1 MTSLIIIPALNE
13 SGTIAE
19 VIRGIRENCNN
30 DILVV
35 DDCSQDNTGEIVVK
49 NHAELITL
57 PYNLGA
63 WGAIQTG
70 MRYALFKGYAS
81 ILTMDGDN
89 QHRPEH
95 IPELFELIDRGNDIA
110 IGSCLGRGSF
120 LKQVA
125 WPLLRK
131 LAGIDIEDF
140 TSGFRA
146 YNRSAMELLLSNE
159 SFFLDYQDIGVLL
172 LCKRNNLKVCE
183 IQVRMNQREN
193 GKSRIFT
200 NARLILKYFISTL
213 FLISTKRW

>member
-1 MTSLIIIPALNE
+1 MTALIIIPALNE
-13 SGTIAE
+13 SASIGE
-19 VIRGIRENCNN
+19 VIRSIREVCGN

-35 DDCSQDNTGEIVVK
+35 DDCSEDNTGEIVLE
-49 NHAELITL
+49 NHADLITL

-95 IPELFELIDRGNDIA
+95 IPELLGLIAGGNDIV
-110 IGSCLGRGSF
+110 IGSCLSRGSIV
-120 LKQVA
+120 KQVA

-146 YNRSAMELLLSNE
+146 YNRKAMELLLTNE

-172 LCKRNNLKVCE
+172 LCKRKKLKITE
-183 IQVRMNQREN
+183 IPVGMNQREN

-200 NARLILKYFISTL
+200 NVRLIIKYFISTL
-213 FLISTKRW
+213 FLIGTKRW